1 MNEVIEKL
9 DKQGERAFPFVTP
22 EFFAPGMT
30 LRDYFAAK
38 AMQNL
43 IDVHREMFMDYTHDD
58 WFDDAFP
65 NIANEAYALADVMM
79 KARDKK

>member
-1 MNEVIEKL
+1 MNESKAKVEFSNGFVIKNME
-9 DKQGERAFPFVTP
+9 
-22 EFFAPGMT
+22 
-30 LRDYFAAK
+30 LRDYFAAR

-43 IDVHREMFMDYTHDD
+43 IDVHRKMFMDYTHDD

-79 KARDKK
+79 KAREK